1 MLSMLPFSFLLLLA
15 SLILGFHSQALLLNF
30 MAGYL
35 VPLPLFLVV
44 LGYSY
49 DEPVMLY
56 SFFP

>member
-1 MLSMLPFSFLLLLA
+1 MLSMLLFFFLLLLA
-15 SLILGFHSQALLLNF
+15 SLIIDFCSQALLLNF

-44 LGYSY
+44 LGYGY